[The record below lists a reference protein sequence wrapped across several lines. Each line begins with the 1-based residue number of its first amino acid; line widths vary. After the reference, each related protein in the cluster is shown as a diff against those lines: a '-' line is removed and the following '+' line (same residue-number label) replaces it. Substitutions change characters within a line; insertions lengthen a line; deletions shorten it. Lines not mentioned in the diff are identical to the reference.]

1 METMDRSLR
10 RLTRWTRDRPS
21 RSPSPSPPDDDLSLS
36 LSPSPTTPCTAP
48 APSLQRS
55 PTLQSCDARLEEA
68 NRKVAQTHLTLA
80 SAFQTWAGAE
90 ARVGQS
96 YLEVARNVLRAAHS
110 RQRYHYRYHD
120 RHYDYQQQQQDA
132 AGPEDEALGVML
144 PKLCEGRP
152 EPGSAVRE
160 AAGEIVAGTATAE
173 RVAAYEAF
181 LVLERRVV
189 ETKLDTL
196 AARRMLLEAREVRRR
211 RMSGLSAVRR
221 PLSFFPPIFL
231 FFLPFF
237 GPGFAHVLGE
247 YLLMMVFRP
256 STTLEPCFRARSA
269 PCSS

>member
-21 RSPSPSPPDDDLSLS
+21 RSPSPPDDDLSLS

-68 NRKVAQTHLTLA
+68 NRKVAQTHRTLA

-110 RQRYHYRYHD
+110 HQRYHQRYYHD
-120 RHYDYQQQQQDA
+120 QYYDYQQQQQDA

-211 RMSGLSAVRR
+211 RMSALSAVRR
-221 PLSFFPPIFL
+221 PLSFLSLIFSLFTL
-231 FFLPFF
+231 FFFDPVLLPCW
-237 GPGFAHVLGE
+237 GVGGE
-247 YLLMMVFRP
+247 
-256 STTLEPCFRARSA
+256 STC
-269 PCSS
+269 

>member
-10 RLTRWTRDRPS
+10 RLTYWTRNRPS
-21 RSPSPSPPDDDLSLS
+21 RSPSPPDDDLSLS
-36 LSPSPTTPCTAP
+36 LPPSPTTPCTAP

-110 RQRYHYRYHD
+110 HQRYHQRYYHD

-132 AGPEDEALGVML
+132 AAGQEDEALGVML
-144 PKLCEGRP
+144 PKLCEERP

-196 AARRMLLEAREVRRR
+196 AARRMLLEAREVRGR
-211 RMSGLSAVRR
+211 RMSALSAVWE
-221 PLSFFPPIFL
+221 PLSFL
-231 FFLPFF
+231 FFPFSFFLTPVLLPCRGVGGERAFADD
-237 GPGFAHVLGE
+237 GF
-247 YLLMMVFRP
+247 
-256 STTLEPCFRARSA
+256 
-269 PCSS
+269 

>member
-1 METMDRSLR
+1 MDRSLR
-10 RLTRWTRDRPS
+10 RLTHWTRNRPS
-21 RSPSPSPPDDDLSLS
+21 RSPSPPSDDLSLALS
-36 LSPSPTTPCTAP
+36 LSPDPTTPCTAP

-110 RQRYHYRYHD
+110 HQRYHQRYYH
-120 RHYDYQQQQQDA
+120 QQQQDA
-132 AGPEDEALGVML
+132 AAGQEDEALGVML
-144 PKLCEGRP
+144 PKLCEERP

-160 AAGEIVAGTATAE
+160 AVGEIVAGTATAE

-196 AARRMLLEAREVRRR
+196 AARRMLLEAREVRGRR
-211 RMSGLSAVRR
+211 VSALSAVRR
-221 PLSFFPPIFL
+221 PLSFLFL
-231 FFLPFF
+231 
-237 GPGFAHVLGE
+237 GRVFADDS
-247 YLLMMVFRP
+247 F
-256 STTLEPCFRARSA
+256 
-269 PCSS
+269 

>member
-1 METMDRSLR
+1 MDRSLR
-10 RLTRWTRDRPS
+10 RLTRWTRNRPS
-21 RSPSPSPPDDDLSLS
+21 HSPSPPSDDLSLALS
-36 LSPSPTTPCTAP
+36 LSPDPTTPCTAP

-110 RQRYHYRYHD
+110 HQRYNHHYYHD
-120 RHYDYQQQQQDA
+120 RHYDYHQQQQDA
-132 AGPEDEALGVML
+132 AAGQEDEALGVML
-144 PKLCEGRP
+144 PKLCEERP

-211 RMSGLSAVRR
+211 RMSALSAVRR
-221 PLSFFPPIFL
+221 PLSFL
-231 FFLPFF
+231 FFFNLVLLRVEELVGRRGFF
-237 GPGFAHVLGE
+237 WERVFADGF
-247 YLLMMVFRP
+247 
-256 STTLEPCFRARSA
+256 
-269 PCSS
+269 